1 MNQELS
7 VSMRSKSV
15 RNIGIVIITIL
26 LLGGTFSGGFIVG
39 WVVPHNR
46 VQAAAGLPSVDNILP
61 AQTDQPTDQ
70 QNLDELFKPFWEAW
84 NIVHDQYVD
93 QPVDD
98 TKMMQGAISGMMDS
112 LGDPHS
118 SYMDPTQYQQQL
130 SPLEGEYEGI
140 GAWIDTTGDYV
151 IIIAAIPGS
160 PAEAAGLQSGDK
172 VIAVDGED
180 MTGIDGELVQKRIL
194 GPAGTDVTLTIVR
207 ESEPQPF
214 DVTITRAKVTI
225 PSVEGKMLE
234 QNIAYVQISTFAQN
248 TDTELEDTLKT
259 LLAQNPDGLILD
271 LRYNGGGY
279 LDTAI
284 DVVSEFLPA
293 NQVAMYEEFGD
304 GTRRTLT
311 TSNKGTAKDIPLV
324 VLVNEGTAS
333 ASEIT
338 AGAIQDYGRGVL
350 VGVKTYGKG
359 SVQNWVPL
367 QNDQGAIRVTIARW
381 LTPKERQIN
390 LVGLEPDYSVELTDE
405 DLQNGIDAQLD
416 KAIQLLT
423 EQVPVQP

>member
-1 MNQELS
+1 MQ
-7 VSMRSKSV
+7 SKTV
-15 RNIGIVIITIL
+15 RNIGIFIVTIL
-26 LLGGTFSGGFIVG
+26 LLGGTFSAGFIVG
-39 WVVPHNR
+39 WVIPHSQ
-46 VQAAAGLPSVDNILP
+46 VQAAAAALPSVDNLLP
-61 AQTDQPTDQ
+61 AQTDQPADQ
-70 QNLDELFKPFWEAW
+70 QSLDELFKPFWEAW

-151 IIIAAIPGS
+151 VIIAPITGS

-225 PSVEGKMLE
+225 PSVEGEMLD

-248 TDTELEDTLKT
+248 TDTELQNTLKS

-293 NQVAMYEEFGD
+293 DQVAMYEEFGD

-405 DLQNGIDAQLD
+405 DMQNGIDTQLN

>member
-1 MNQELS
+1 MQ
-7 VSMRSKSV
+7 SKTV
-15 RNIGIVIITIL
+15 RNIGIFIVAIL
-26 LLGGTFSGGFIVG
+26 LLGGTFSAGFIVG
-39 WVVPHNR
+39 WVIPHSQ
-46 VQAAAGLPSVDNILP
+46 VQAAAAALPSVDNLLP
-61 AQTDQPTDQ
+61 AQTDQPADQ
-70 QNLDELFKPFWEAW
+70 QNLDELFMPFWEAW

-151 IIIAAIPGS
+151 VIIAPITGS

-225 PSVEGKMLE
+225 PSVEGEMLD

-248 TDTELEDTLKT
+248 TDTELQNTLKS

-293 NQVAMYEEFGD
+293 DQVAMYEEFGD

-405 DLQNGIDAQLD
+405 DMQNGIDTQLN

>member
-1 MNQELS
+1 MQ
-7 VSMRSKSV
+7 SKTV
-15 RNIGIVIITIL
+15 RKIGIFIVAIL
-26 LLGGTFSGGFIVG
+26 LLGGTFSAGFIVG
-39 WVVPHNR
+39 WVIPHSQ
-46 VQAAAGLPSVDNILP
+46 VQAAAAALPSVDNLLP
-61 AQTDQPTDQ
+61 AQTDQPADQ
-70 QNLDELFKPFWEAW
+70 QSLDELFKPFWEAW

-151 IIIAAIPGS
+151 VIIAPITGS

-225 PSVEGKMLE
+225 PSVEGEMLD

-248 TDTELEDTLKT
+248 TDTELQNTLKS

-293 NQVAMYEEFGD
+293 DQVAMYEEFGD

-390 LVGLEPDYSVELTDE
+390 LVGLEPDYTVELTDE
-405 DLQNGIDAQLD
+405 DMQNGIDTQLN

>member
-1 MNQELS
+1 MQ
-7 VSMRSKSV
+7 SKTV
-15 RNIGIVIITIL
+15 RNIGIFIVTIL
-26 LLGGTFSGGFIVG
+26 LLGGTFSAGFIVG
-39 WVVPHNR
+39 WVIPHSQ
-46 VQAAAGLPSVDNILP
+46 VQAAAAALPSVDNLLP
-61 AQTDQPTDQ
+61 AQTDQPANQ
-70 QNLDELFKPFWEAW
+70 QNLDELFMPFWEAW

-151 IIIAAIPGS
+151 VIIAPITGS

-225 PSVEGKMLE
+225 PSVEGEMLD

-248 TDTELEDTLKT
+248 TDTELQNTLKS

-293 NQVAMYEEFGD
+293 DQVAMYEEFGD

-405 DLQNGIDAQLD
+405 DMQNGIDTQLN

>member
-1 MNQELS
+1 MQ
-7 VSMRSKSV
+7 SKTV
-15 RNIGIVIITIL
+15 RNIGIFIVAIL
-26 LLGGTFSGGFIVG
+26 LLGGTFSAGFIVG
-39 WVVPHNR
+39 WVIPHSQ
-46 VQAAAGLPSVDNILP
+46 VQAAAAALPSVDNLLP
-61 AQTDQPTDQ
+61 AQTDQPADQ
-70 QNLDELFKPFWEAW
+70 QNLDKLFKPFWEAW

-151 IIIAAIPGS
+151 VIIAPITGS

-225 PSVEGKMLE
+225 PSVEGEMLD

-248 TDTELEDTLKT
+248 TDTELQNTLKS

-293 NQVAMYEEFGD
+293 DQVAMYEEFGD

-405 DLQNGIDAQLD
+405 DMQNGIDTQLN

>member
-1 MNQELS
+1 MQ
-7 VSMRSKSV
+7 SKTV
-15 RNIGIVIITIL
+15 RNIGIFIVTIL
-26 LLGGTFSGGFIVG
+26 LLGGTFSAGFIVG
-39 WVVPHNR
+39 WVIPHSQ
-46 VQAAAGLPSVDNILP
+46 VQAAAAALPSVDNLLP
-61 AQTDQPTDQ
+61 AQTDQPADQ

-151 IIIAAIPGS
+151 VIIAPITGS

-225 PSVEGKMLE
+225 PSVEGEMLD

-248 TDTELEDTLKT
+248 TDTELQNTLKS

-293 NQVAMYEEFGD
+293 DQVAMYEEFGD

-405 DLQNGIDAQLD
+405 DMQNGIDTQLN

>member
-7 VSMRSKSV
+7 VSMRSKTA
-15 RNIGIVIITIL
+15 RNIGIVIIAIL

-39 WVVPHNR
+39 WVMPHSQA
-46 VQAAAGLPSVDNILP
+46 QAAALLPSVDNILP
-61 AQTDQPTDQ
+61 VQTDQPGDQ

-84 NIVHDQYVD
+84 SIVHDQYVD
-93 QPVDD
+93 QPVDE
-98 TKMMQGAISGMMDS
+98 TKMMQGAIAGMMDS

-151 IIIAAIPGS
+151 IIITPIAGS
-160 PAEAAGLQSGDK
+160 PAESAGLQSGDK

-214 DVTITRAKVTI
+214 DVTMTRAKVTI
-225 PSVEGKMLE
+225 PSVEGEMLD

-248 TDTELEDTLKT
+248 TDTELENTLKT
-259 LLAQNPDGLILD
+259 LLKENPDGLILD

-311 TSNKGTAKDIPLV
+311 TSDKGTARDIPMV

-359 SVQNWVPL
+359 SVQNWVAL
-367 QNDQGAIRVTIARW
+367 QNDQGAVRVTIARW

-390 LVGLEPDYSVELTDE
+390 LVGLEPDYTVELTDE
-405 DLQNGIDAQLD
+405 DLQNGVDAQLN

>member
-1 MNQELS
+1 MQ
-7 VSMRSKSV
+7 SKTV
-15 RNIGIVIITIL
+15 RNIGIFIVAIL
-26 LLGGTFSGGFIVG
+26 LLGGTFSAGFIVG
-39 WVVPHNR
+39 WVIPHSQ
-46 VQAAAGLPSVDNILP
+46 VQAAAAALPSVDNLLP
-61 AQTDQPTDQ
+61 AQTDQPADQ

-151 IIIAAIPGS
+151 VIIAPITGS

-225 PSVEGKMLE
+225 PSVEGEMLD

-248 TDTELEDTLKT
+248 TDTELQNTLKS

-293 NQVAMYEEFGD
+293 DQVAMYEEFGD

-405 DLQNGIDAQLD
+405 DMQNGIDTQLN

>member
-1 MNQELS
+1 M
-7 VSMRSKSV
+7 
-15 RNIGIVIITIL
+15 
-26 LLGGTFSGGFIVG
+26 
-39 WVVPHNR
+39 
-46 VQAAAGLPSVDNILP
+46 
-61 AQTDQPTDQ
+61 
-70 QNLDELFKPFWEAW
+70 
-84 NIVHDQYVD
+84 
-93 QPVDD
+93 
-98 TKMMQGAISGMMDS
+98 
-112 LGDPHS
+112 
-118 SYMDPTQYQQQL
+118 
-130 SPLEGEYEGI
+130 
-140 GAWIDTTGDYV
+140 
-151 IIIAAIPGS
+151 
-160 PAEAAGLQSGDK
+160 
-172 VIAVDGED
+172 
-180 MTGIDGELVQKRIL
+180 
-194 GPAGTDVTLTIVR
+194 
-207 ESEPQPF
+207 
-214 DVTITRAKVTI
+214 TRAKVTI
-225 PSVEGKMLE
+225 PSVEGEMLD

-248 TDTELEDTLKT
+248 TDTELENTLKT
-259 LLAQNPDGLILD
+259 LLKENPDGLILD

-311 TSNKGTAKDIPLV
+311 TSDKGTARDIPMV

-359 SVQNWVPL
+359 SVQNWVAL
-367 QNDQGAIRVTIARW
+367 QNDQGAVRVTIARW

-390 LVGLEPDYSVELTDE
+390 LVGLEPDYTVELTDE
-405 DLQNGIDAQLD
+405 DLQNGVDAQLN